1 MVSKKT
7 IDAILL
13 YMEPISWKTMEFT
26 EKERHID
33 WVWYAGLIAL
43 VVAVGA
49 FLLHN
54 LFFGIFAIIAGA
66 TVIYMSTHKPKE
78 LTISIEEKGIRV
90 NEEFFVYEAIRQ
102 FWLDESQKPDKILI
116 LVPGIAPLRAYHLEG
131 VSAATVRG
139 ALTGKIVLEAP
150 LQESFGTRFLERL
163 GF

>member
-1 MVSKKT
+1 
-7 IDAILL
+7 
-13 YMEPISWKTMEFT
+13 MEPIVWTTMEFT
-26 EKERHID
+26 EKERHTD

-43 VVAVGA
+43 VVAIGS

-66 TVIYMSTHKPKE
+66 TVIYMAGHKPKE
-78 LTISIEEKGIRV
+78 LTISIEEKGIQV
-90 NEEFFVYEAIRQ
+90 NEEFFAYTAIKQ

-116 LVPGIAPLRAYHLEG
+116 LVPGIAPLRAYHIEG
-131 VSAATVRG
+131 PETEAIRA
-139 ALTGKIVLEAP
+139 ALTGKIALEAP